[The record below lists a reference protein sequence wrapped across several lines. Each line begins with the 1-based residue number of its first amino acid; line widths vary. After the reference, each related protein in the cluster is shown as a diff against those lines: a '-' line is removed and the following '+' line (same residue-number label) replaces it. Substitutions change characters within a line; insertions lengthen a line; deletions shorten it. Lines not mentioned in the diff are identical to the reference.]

1 MSSRLK
7 KTIIIIA
14 SVMVLAFAISGIVL
28 YATGGISAVAATA
41 SQIQTSRVFESSKIN
56 KVVINTVNTNIN
68 LIPASDNKISIDF
81 YGNITSNIAK
91 GLPELSAYEKDG
103 TLNIS
108 VIYPRTIIIGLIN
121 LSSLYLDIYVP
132 DNYPGEINIETVSG
146 GTEVKDFSTG
156 GFYYK
161 SISGEFSAKGF
172 YAENMQ
178 LESTS
183 GRINLEDSWGRVNAS
198 SVSGAIDLK
207 ITELAN
213 DINIK
218 TVSGAVKVKIP
229 AASQFNFDIGSIS
242 GEIYN
247 DFSARINHAD
257 GRNFEGSVG
266 QGASKLTISTTSGNI
281 KIMKGE

>member
-14 SVMVLAFAISGIVL
+14 SVMVLAFTISGITL
-28 YATGGISAVAATA
+28 YKTGGISAVATTA
-41 SQIQTSRVFESSKIN
+41 SQIKTSRVFESSKIN

-156 GFYYK
+156 GLYYK

-172 YAENMQ
+172 NASNMQ
-178 LESTS
+178 LDSTS
-183 GRINLEDSWGRVNAS
+183 GKIILEDSWGRVNAS

-207 ITELAN
+207 ITEFAN